1 MTEPVPLL
9 DVSDLTV
16 EFSTRRGIVRAV
28 QHVNVKIAKG
38 ETVGIVGES
47 GSGKSVTSYAVM
59 RILDRAGR
67 IAEGAVHFTGLDI
80 CAASEDQ
87 MRSLRGRE
95 MSMIFQNPRA
105 ALNPIRKVGHQIEDV
120 LDQHSQADSSALT
133 DKAIEILDQVR
144 IARPRERYH
153 AYPFELSGGMCQR
166 VVIALAL
173 ACRPQLLIAD
183 EPTTGLDVTTQK
195 TVMDLIV
202 ELTKKRGMST
212 ILITHD
218 LGLAATYC
226 DRVAVMEKGHV
237 VESAPSRQIFTAP
250 SHAYT
255 RKLMRATPRPGA
267 SLRDLL
273 PEDDPAAV
281 GGNLQPQARSAPSP
295 LVGEGWEGGSSLL
308 HEQCPPTATP
318 TPNPSPQGGGEPTGS
333 AARTNGKAAAPLLV
347 VEKLVK
353 EYARKGMTGSF
364 KNIFQRKPAP
374 EPEVFRAVDGISFAV
389 NRGES
394 VGLVGESGCGK
405 STTSTMVMRLID
417 KTDGVIMFDGED
429 IGAIPAKQFARLPMR
444 KRIQMVFQ
452 DPTDSLNPRF
462 TAARAIAD
470 PILRLSEVGA
480 FSGKAETG
488 FPQKMR
494 PLFRDRDAVRARCE
508 ALARQVGLPVELLD
522 RFPHQLSGGQKAR
535 VGIARAIALNPD
547 LVILDE
553 PTAALDVS
561 VQAVVL
567 NLLQELK
574 DSLGMSYLFVSHDLN
589 VVRLLC
595 DRVIVMNAGR
605 IVEQGPTEQVLVAPE
620 AQYTRDLLAAIPH
633 PTFA

>member
-1 MTEPVPLL
+1 MGTSEPLRVNTPPPVPLL
-9 DVSDLTV
+9 DIRDLTV
-16 EFSTRRGIVRAV
+16 EFSTRRGIVKAV
-28 QHVNVKIAKG
+28 QHIDIAVAKG
-38 ETVGIVGES
+38 ETLAIVGES
-47 GSGKSVTSYAVM
+47 GSGKSVTSFAVM

-67 IAEGAVHFTGLDI
+67 IAEGSVMFSGVDLRV
-80 CAASEDQ
+80 ASDET
-87 MRSLRGRE
+87 MRDLRGRE

-105 ALNPIRKVGHQIEDV
+105 ALNPIRKVGVQIEDV
-120 LDQHSQADSSALT
+120 LRQHAQADSTALT
-133 DKAIEILDQVR
+133 DKAIEMLDAVR

-195 TVMDLIV
+195 TVMDLIT
-202 ELTKKRGMST
+202 ELTRKRGMST

-226 DRVAVMEKGHV
+226 DRVVVMEKGRV
-237 VESAPSRQIFTAP
+237 VETADSAQIFRAP
-250 SHAYT
+250 EHPYT
-255 RKLMRATPRPGA
+255 RKLMRATPRPGVN
-267 SLRDLL
+267 LRDLL
-273 PEDDPAAV
+273 LPEDASPSPASQPAA
-281 GGNLQPQARSAPSP
+281 ARHP
-295 LVGEGWEGGSSLL
+295 LPASGETET
-308 HEQCPPTATP
+308 TATA
-318 TPNPSPQGGGEPTGS
+318 E
-333 AARTNGKAAAPLLV
+333 PLLI

-353 EYARKGMTGSF
+353 EYPRQGVTKTMSKLFRRGPS
-364 KNIFQRKPAP
+364 P
-374 EPEVFRAVDGISFAV
+374 EPEVFRAVDGISFHID
-389 NRGES
+389 RGES

-417 KTDGVIMFDGED
+417 TTDGLIKFDGDD
-429 IGAIPAKQFARLPMR
+429 IGAIPAKEFARLPLR

-470 PILRLSEVGA
+470 PILRLGDVRGR
-480 FSGKAETG
+480 G
-488 FPQKMR
+488 
-494 PLFRDRDAVRARCE
+494 AVRARCE
-508 ALARQVGLPVELLD
+508 ELAAQVGLPAELLD

-535 VGIARAIALNPD
+535 VGIARAIALSPD
-547 LVILDE
+547 LIILDE

-567 NLLQELK
+567 NLLQDLK
-574 DSLGMSYLFVSHDLN
+574 DRLGMSYLFVSHDLN

-595 DRVIVMNAGR
+595 DRVIVMRQGKV
-605 IVEQGPTEQVLVAPE
+605 VEQGPTDHVLFAPE

-633 PTFA
+633 PPV

>member
-1 MTEPVPLL
+1 MTQALPLL
-9 DVSDLTV
+9 QVSDLSV
-16 EFSTRRGIVRAV
+16 EFATRRGTVRAV
-28 QHVNVKIAKG
+28 QHVDLTIGKG

-67 IAEGAVHFTGLDI
+67 IAQGAVHFTGLDLRE
-80 CAASEDQ
+80 ASEEQ
-87 MRSLRGRE
+87 MRNLRGRE
-95 MSMIFQNPRA
+95 ISMVFQNPRA

-120 LDQHSQADSSALT
+120 LRQHAQVNSGELA
-133 DKAIEILDQVR
+133 DKAVGMLEQVR

-173 ACRPQLLIAD
+173 ACRPRLLIAD

-195 TVMDLIV
+195 AVMDLII
-202 ELTKKRGMST
+202 ELTRAHEMST

-218 LGLAATYC
+218 LGLAAMYC
-226 DRVAVMEKGHV
+226 QRVFVMEKGQV
-237 VESAPSRQIFTAP
+237 VESAPAKAIFTAP
-250 SHAYT
+250 AHPYT
-255 RKLMRATPRPGA
+255 RKLMRATPRSGI
-267 SLRDLL
+267 SLRELL
-273 PEDDPAAV
+273 PEGDPGA
-281 GGNLQPQARSAPSP
+281 GN
-295 LVGEGWEGGSSLL
+295 
-308 HEQCPPTATP
+308 ATP
-318 TPNPSPQGGGEPTGS
+318 
-333 AARTNGKAAAPLLV
+333 ATNGNAGCALLT

-353 EYARKGMTGSF
+353 EYPRKDVSGGLRKMLA
-364 KNIFQRKPAP
+364 KKPAP
-374 EPEVFRAVDGISFAV
+374 EPETFRAVDGVSFTV

-405 STTSTMVMRLID
+405 STTSSMVMRLLD
-417 KTDGVIMFDGED
+417 KTDGVILFDGED
-429 IGAIPAKQFARLPMR
+429 IGEIPAKKFARLPQR

-470 PILRLSEVGA
+470 PILRLGGV
-480 FSGKAETG
+480 K
-488 FPQKMR
+488 
-494 PLFRDRDAVRARCE
+494 RDAVRARCE
-508 ALARQVGLPVELLD
+508 ELARQVGLPLDLID

-535 VGIARAIALNPD
+535 VGIARAIALSPE

-567 NLLQELK
+567 NLLQDLK

-595 DRVIVMNAGR
+595 DRVIVMQAGR
-605 IVEQGPTEQVLVAPE
+605 IVEQGPTEQVLFAPQ
-620 AQYTRDLLAAIPH
+620 AQYTRDLLAAIPT
-633 PTFA
+633 PRFES

>member
-1 MTEPVPLL
+1 MAKMAKKPSKLPVSADTSRPLL
-9 DVSDLTV
+9 EVQDLTV
-16 EFSTRRGIVRAV
+16 EFATRRGIVRAV
-28 QHVNVKIAKG
+28 QHVNIMVAKG
-38 ETVGIVGES
+38 ETLGIVGES

-67 IAEGAVHFTGLDI
+67 IAEGSIAFSGLDLQTVPE
-80 CAASEDQ
+80 SD
-87 MRSLRGRE
+87 MRDMRGRE
-95 MSMIFQNPRA
+95 MSMIFQSPRL
-105 ALNPIRKVGHQIEDV
+105 ALNPIRKVGRQIEDV
-120 LDQHSQADSSALT
+120 LLQHAQVDSAAVSER
-133 DKAIEILDQVR
+133 AIETLEQVR

-195 TVMDLIV
+195 AVMDLVV
-202 ELTKKRGMST
+202 ELTRERGMST

-218 LGLAATYC
+218 LGLAAAYC
-226 DRVAVMEKGHV
+226 DRVMVMEKGRV
-237 VESAPSRQIFTAP
+237 VEDAKAEFIFRKP

-255 RKLMRATPRPGA
+255 RKLMRATPRPGV

-273 PEDDPAAV
+273 PEPAPAE
-281 GGNLQPQARSAPSP
+281 AAPSSAVVVP
-295 LVGEGWEGGSSLL
+295 L
-308 HEQCPPTATP
+308 TAKTAP
-318 TPNPSPQGGGEPTGS
+318 S
-333 AARTNGKAAAPLLV
+333 AAKEPLLV

-353 EYARKGMTGSF
+353 EYPRKGLPASWGKMFS
-364 KNIFQRKPAP
+364 RKPP
-374 EPEVFRAVDGISFAV
+374 VEPETFRAVDGISFSIA
-389 NRGES
+389 RGES

-405 STTSTMVMRLID
+405 STTSMMVMRLID
-417 KTDGVIMFDGED
+417 KNSGLISFAGDD
-429 IGAIPAKQFARLPMR
+429 IGEIPARSFATLPAR
-444 KRIQMVFQ
+444 KKIQMVFQ
-452 DPTDSLNPRF
+452 DSTDSLNPRF

-470 PILRLSEVGA
+470 PLLRLGGLGRGEVR
-480 FSGKAETG
+480 S
-488 FPQKMR
+488 
-494 PLFRDRDAVRARCE
+494 RCE
-508 ALARQVGLPVELLD
+508 EMALQVGLPLEFID

-535 VGIARAIALNPD
+535 VGIARAIALKPD

-567 NLLQELK
+567 NLLQDLK

-595 DRVIVMNAGR
+595 DRVIVMQTGK
-605 IVEQGPTEQVLVAPE
+605 IVEQGPTERVMEAPE
-620 AQYTRDLLAAIPH
+620 AAYTRDLLAAIPH
-633 PTFA
+633 PPV